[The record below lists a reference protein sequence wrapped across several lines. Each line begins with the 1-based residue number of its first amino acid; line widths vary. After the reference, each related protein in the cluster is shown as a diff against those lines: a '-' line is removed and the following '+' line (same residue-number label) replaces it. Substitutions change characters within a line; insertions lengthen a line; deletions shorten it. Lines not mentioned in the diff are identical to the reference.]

1 MENDAKLKYNQQ
13 GVLRIVGT
21 PIGNLMDLSPRG
33 IEAFQ
38 KSDFIVCEDTRVTK
52 RLAKLRDFSI
62 KTLTS
67 LNDFNEAGKISL
79 IVDKLKQGND
89 VILTCD
95 AGMPLV
101 SDPGYKLVSKCIEN
115 KIQIDV
121 IPGPSAIISALVVS
135 GLAPNNFFF
144 AGFPPKKKKRRIE
157 SLKKLLDIDATL
169 IWFESPKRVLS
180 FLTELLSTFGNRQ
193 IVIAKELTKLYQE
206 ILRNDL
212 KSIICNLKKRK
223 ILKGEYVILL
233 EGKKEIIVNEIN
245 IDVQKKIYDL
255 MKTNTARSVVNKIV
269 EETNLPKNTIYKEI
283 LKIKEKNR

>member
-1 MENDAKLKYNQQ
+1 MENDAKLKYNRY
-13 GVLRIVGT
+13 GVLIIVGT

-33 IEAFQ
+33 VEAF
-38 KSDFIVCEDTRVTK
+38 KKTDFIVCEDTRVTK

-62 KTLTS
+62 KKITS
-67 LNDFNEAGKISL
+67 LNDFNETKKMAS
-79 IVDKLKQGND
+79 IVDKIKQGND

-144 AGFPPKKKKRRIE
+144 AGFPPKKKKRRID
-157 SLKKLLDIDATL
+157 SLKKLLEIDATL

-180 FLTELLSTFGNRQ
+180 FLNELLSIFGNRQ
-193 IVIAKELTKLYQE
+193 TVIAKELTKLYQE

-212 KSIICNLKKRK
+212 KSIICDLKKRK
-223 ILKGEYVILL
+223 TLKGEYVVLL
-233 EGKKEIIVNEIN
+233 EGRKEIIVNEIN
-245 IDVQKKIYDL
+245 LDAQKKIYDL
-255 MKTNTARSVVNKIV
+255 MKTNSVRSVVNTVVK
-269 EETNLPKNTIYKEI
+269 ETNLSKNIVYKEI
-283 LKIKEKNR
+283 LRIKEKNR

>member
-1 MENDAKLKYNQQ
+1 MKNDAKLKYNQY
-13 GVLRIVGT
+13 GVLIIVGT

-38 KSDFIVCEDTRVTK
+38 KTGYIVCEDTRVTK
-52 RLAKLRDFSI
+52 KLAKLRGFSI
-62 KTLTS
+62 NTLTS
-67 LNDFNEAGKISL
+67 LNDFNETEKLAS
-79 IVDKLKQGND
+79 IVDKIKQGND

-115 KIQIDV
+115 KIKIDV

-144 AGFPPKKKKRRIE
+144 AGFPPKKKKRRID
-157 SLKKLLDIDATL
+157 SLKKLLETDATL

-255 MKTNTARSVVNKIV
+255 MKTNTVRSVVNKIV

>member
-1 MENDAKLKYNQQ
+1 MENDAKLKYNQY

-33 IEAFQ
+33 IETFQ
-38 KSDFIVCEDTRVTK
+38 KTDFIVCEDTRVTK
-52 RLAKLRDFSI
+52 KLAKLRGFSI
-62 KTLTS
+62 KTLIS
-67 LNDFNEAGKISL
+67 LNDFNETKKLTS
-79 IVDKLKQGND
+79 IVDKIKKGND

-144 AGFPPKKKKRRIE
+144 AGFPPKKKKRRID
-157 SLKKLLDIDATL
+157 SLKKLLEIDATL

-193 IVIAKELTKLYQE
+193 TVIAKELTKLYQE

-223 ILKGEYVILL
+223 KLKGEYVILL

-245 IDVQKKIYDL
+245 IDVQKRIYDL
-255 MKTNTARSVVNKIV
+255 IKTNTVRSVVNTIV
-269 EETNLPKNTIYKEI
+269 EETNLPKNIVYKEI

>member
-1 MENDAKLKYNQQ
+1 MENDAKLKYNQY

-33 IEAFQ
+33 IETFQ
-38 KSDFIVCEDTRVTK
+38 KTDFIVCEDTRVTK
-52 RLAKLRDFSI
+52 KLAKLRGFSI
-62 KTLTS
+62 KTLIS
-67 LNDFNEAGKISL
+67 LNDFNETKKLTL
-79 IVDKLKQGND
+79 IVDKIKQGND

-95 AGMPLV
+95 AGMPLI

-144 AGFPPKKKKRRIE
+144 AGFPPKKKKRRID
-157 SLKKLLDIDATL
+157 SLKKLLEIDATL

-193 IVIAKELTKLYQE
+193 TVIAKELTKLYQE

-212 KSIICNLKKRK
+212 KSIICNLEKRK

-255 MKTNTARSVVNKIV
+255 IKTNTTRSVVNTIV
-269 EETNLPKNTIYKEI
+269 EDTNLPKNIVYKEI
-283 LKIKEKNR
+283 LKIKEKN

>member
-1 MENDAKLKYNQQ
+1 MENDAKLKYNQY
-13 GVLRIVGT
+13 GVLKIVGT

-144 AGFPPKKKKRRIE
+144 AGFPPKKKKRRID
-157 SLKKLLDIDATL
+157 SLKKLLEIDATL

>member
-1 MENDAKLKYNQQ
+1 MENDAKLKYNKL

-38 KSDFIVCEDTRVTK
+38 KTDFIVCEDTRVTK
-52 RLAKLRDFSI
+52 KLAKLRNFSI

-67 LNDFNEAGKISL
+67 LNDFNENKKLAS
-79 IVDKLKQGND
+79 IVDKIKQGND

-115 KIQIDV
+115 KIPIDV

-144 AGFPPKKKKRRIE
+144 AGFPPKKKKRRID
-157 SLKKLLDIDATL
+157 SLKKLFEIDATL
-169 IWFESPKRVLS
+169 IWFESPKRVLT

-193 IVIAKELTKLYQE
+193 TVVAKELTKLYQE
-206 ILRNDL
+206 ILRDDL
-212 KSIICNLKKRK
+212 KSIICELKKRK
-223 ILKGEYVILL
+223 VLKGEYVILL
-233 EGKKEIIVNEIN
+233 EGKKETATNQIN

-255 MKTNTARSVVNKIV
+255 MKTNSLRSVVNKIV
-269 EETNLPKNTIYKEI
+269 KETSLPKNIIYKEI
-283 LKIKEKNR
+283 LRIKEKNR

>member
-1 MENDAKLKYNQQ
+1 MENDAKLKYNQY
-13 GVLRIVGT
+13 GVLKIVGT